1 MSQVTVNMKKGR
13 AYSLKP
19 VIRSIMKGN
28 KTTAKEINSDQQATV
43 IQIEQELTVDLSSES
58 QESTADLS
66 SESQESTA
74 DLSSESQ
81 ESTIEKPNQ
90 KQEPTAEQSI
100 QKEALKVV
108 EGELYKWIRAYFN
121 KFAGLHEQRPPR
133 LHWQEYFWSFI
144 GAFLSILAIT
154 LFHYRFLS
162 KLFFLYISSN
172 SN

>member
-58 QESTADLS
+58 QESTV
-66 SESQESTA
+66 

>member
-43 IQIEQELTVDLSSES
+43 IQIEQELTV
-58 QESTADLS
+58 DLS